1 MKTNRT
7 IFQIL
12 DLDRTLLDTPKLVRT
27 LQRIIANEDPQLA
40 ETITEQLK
48 QHTAARTSFFIFD
61 FIAEHVGQEKLT
73 EYVNKLNYAAPASE
87 LLLPGANDRIAFT
100 KSQPGWSGGILTYG
114 LKRDQTIKLKL
125 VGLQMERYI
134 ITNSQKKGE
143 LIASWKQ
150 ANGTYK
156 LPIEF
161 GGHTVDMVTLDD
173 DKFIAFDGLPSD
185 VSGQWI
191 TTAAIGGTVEMQKLS
206 SNVRPV
212 TSLQASVDRLS
223 TKLAR

>member
-7 IFQIL
+7 VFQIL
-12 DLDRTLLDTPKLVRT
+12 DLDRTLLDTSKLVQT
-27 LQRIIANEDPQLA
+27 LQRIIASEDPQLA
-40 ETITEQLK
+40 KTITKQL
-48 QHTAARTSFFIFD
+48 QEHSAARTSFFIFD
-61 FIAEHVGQEKLT
+61 FIAKHVGQEKLT
-73 EYVNKLNYAAPASE
+73 DYVNKLNYAAPASE
-87 LLLPGANDRIAFT
+87 LLLPGANDRIAFA

-134 ITNSQKKGE
+134 ITSSQKKGE

-150 ANGTYK
+150 ANGMYK

-173 DKFIAFDGLPSD
+173 DKLIAFGGLPND
-185 VSGQWI
+185 AFGQWI

-212 TSLQASVDRLS
+212 VSLQASVDRLT
-223 TKLAR
+223 TKLAQ